1 VSRDTVTSEKRM
13 RCSIALLLMMLP
25 GLAAS
30 QQQSHHTLKV
40 EPQVLA
46 PGYSALEFPAPAVGS
61 YALPILGKAKDGDL
75 RDSSGAPTTLHALYN
90 NKTIVLSF
98 IYTTCPDVNGCPL
111 ATFVLGQVQ
120 RRLSADERLN
130 KNVRM
135 ISVSFDPVNDS
146 PAVMAN
152 YGKTFRRAEIDWRF
166 LTAESEEKLAPI
178 LNNYDQAV
186 IRDRDADGQPVGAMS
201 HILRVYLIDPQKNIR
216 NIYSPSYLHPD
227 TLFADI
233 RTIADGHM
241 P

>member
-1 VSRDTVTSEKRM
+1 M
-13 RCSIALLLMMLP
+13 RWPIALLLTTLS

-30 QQQSHHTLKV
+30 QQSHHEQAGK
-40 EPQVLA
+40 PQVLA
-46 PGYSALEFPAPAVGS
+46 PGYSVLEFQAPAAGS
-61 YALPILGKAKDGDL
+61 YALPVLGVAADGHLLDE
-75 RDSSGAPTTLHALYN
+75 SGSPVTLHTLYDDR
-90 NKTIVLSF
+90 IVVLSF

-146 PAVMAN
+146 PAVMAR
-152 YGKTFRRAEIDWRF
+152 YGKSFRRAEIDWRF

>member
-1 VSRDTVTSEKRM
+1 M
-13 RCSIALLLMMLP
+13 RWPIALLLTTLP

-30 QQQSHHTLKV
+30 QQSHHEQVAK
-40 EPQVLA
+40 PQVLA
-46 PGYSALEFPAPAVGS
+46 PGYSVLEFQAPAAGS
-61 YALPILGKAKDGDL
+61 YALPVLGVAADGHLLDE
-75 RDSSGAPTTLHALYN
+75 SGSPVTLHTLYDDR
-90 NKTIVLSF
+90 IVVLSF

-130 KNVRM
+130 KTVRM

-152 YGKTFRRAEIDWRF
+152 YGKSFRRDEIDWRF